1 MAIGG
6 GDFSGN
12 RFAQTG
18 MGFPQTGGQV
28 GGPIREGGTPVRE
41 SREDRDRRLTAEERA
56 EQERL
61 GDPTGLRPGTQQP
74 NTQSVTKRV
83 LVRRKRVNNGQT
95 EGSNNANGSNGAN
108 GAEGARRGGPNR
120 GAVGYQAGNN
130 LLQRSMMGTSSL
142 IQASISHQNQQAQN
156 NPNAANNQSNVAVR
170 NKMLAG
176 LNGYI
181 QNDYQAMRLNPDDKA
196 FTYRTAEARQLHQT
210 IGAMIASTS
219 RPAQG
224 ERKESTTTTTNFG
237 SKALSPEAASRG
249 MATLRRLRAMTEDG
263 KMPDNLPT
271 DYRPFEDVA

>member
-28 GGPIREGGTPVRE
+28 GGPPRDGGSPVRE
-41 SREDRDRRLTAEERA
+41 SREERDRRLTAEERA
-56 EQERL
+56 EQEKL
-61 GDPTGLRPGTQQP
+61 GDPTGLRPGPQQP

-83 LVRRKRVNNGQT
+83 IVRRKRVQNGQT
-95 EGSNNANGSNGAN
+95 EGSNNANGSNGA
-108 GAEGARRGGPNR
+108 EGARRGGATR
-120 GAVGYQAGNN
+120 GAVGYQAGNS

-156 NPNAANNQSNVAVR
+156 NPNANNQSNVAVR
-170 NKMLAG
+170 NKMLMG

-181 QNDYQAMRLNPDDKA
+181 KNDYQAMRLNPDDKA

-224 ERKESTTTTTNFG
+224 ERKESTSTTTNFG

>member
-28 GGPIREGGTPVRE
+28 GGPVREGGTPVRE

-74 NTQSVTKRV
+74 NTQSVIRRV
-83 LVRRKRVNNGQT
+83 IVRRKRVPNGQT
-95 EGSNNANGSNGAN
+95 EGTNNANGSNGAN

-120 GAVGYQAGNN
+120 GAVGYQGNTS
-130 LLQRSMMGTSSL
+130 LLQRSMLGQSSL

-156 NPNAANNQSNVAVR
+156 NPNAANTPSNVAVR

-219 RPAQG
+219 RPTQQG
-224 ERKESTTTTTNFG
+224 EKKETNTNGFNS
-237 SKALSPEAASRG
+237 SKTLTPEAASRG
-249 MATLRRLRAMTEDG
+249 MSTLRKLQAMTQDG
-263 KMPDNLPT
+263 VLPDYLPA